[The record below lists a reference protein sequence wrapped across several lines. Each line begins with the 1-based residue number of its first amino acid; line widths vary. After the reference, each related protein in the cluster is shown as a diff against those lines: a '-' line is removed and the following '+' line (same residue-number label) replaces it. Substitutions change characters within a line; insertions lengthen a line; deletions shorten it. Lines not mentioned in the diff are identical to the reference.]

1 MGVIKAIIFS
11 GSKQGQDMQIWNGIN
26 GQVLISA
33 TSRCNSYLYLFF
45 VLYCYMPE
53 HLPQAYKIAFF
64 SKK

>member
-33 TSRCNSYLYLFF
+33 TSRCGTEFW
-45 VLYCYMPE
+45 VCAE
-53 HLPQAYKIAFF
+53 EKG
-64 SKK
+64 